1 MSIIDAGVNRRGP
14 HRPCAGDRSGNSA
27 TMTCSDASD
36 LPGAP
41 EPPIR
46 LSGLTKRYR
55 WGLAVD
61 DVSVDVHPGAI
72 TGFLGPNG
80 AGKTTTLKMLLG
92 LVPPTSGSASVLG
105 RAYRDLRRPSRL
117 VGVSLESTGA
127 HPGRTGRDHLRTLAP
142 ATGADARRIDELLD
156 EVGLTAAARQ
166 RVGEYS
172 LGMKQ
177 RLSLA
182 AALLGRPQVLVLDE
196 PGNGLDP
203 IGVTWLRGLL
213 RAYAD
218 GGGTVLFS
226 SHALAE
232 VQQLVDDVVLLS
244 HGRVVHAGPMRDLLN
259 GGEREL
265 VRVET
270 DDLDRLRAVLAD
282 LSLTYEDG
290 PAPGVLLVHSDDA
303 AALGA
308 RLYAAGV
315 RVHAISLQR
324 SGLEQRFLELVDG
337 GRAGEPETGD
347 RGGRG
352 R

>member
-1 MSIIDAGVNRRGP
+1 VLDLDVEKPMTVADPDRPPTGPDA
-14 HRPCAGDRSGNSA
+14 
-27 TMTCSDASD
+27 
-36 LPGAP
+36 
-41 EPPIR
+41 PIR
-46 LSGLTKRYR
+46 LRGLTKRYR

-61 DVSVDVHPGAI
+61 DVSFDVRRGAV

-92 LVPPTSGSASVLG
+92 LVPPTSGSVSVLG
-105 RAYRDLRRPSRL
+105 QAYSDLRHPTRR

-142 ATGADARRIDELLD
+142 ATGADRRRVDELL
-156 EVGLTAAARQ
+156 ETVGLADAARQ

-172 LGMKQ
+172 LGMRQ

-182 AALLGRPQVLVLDE
+182 TALLGRPQVLVLDE

-203 IGVTWLRGLL
+203 IGITWLRGLL
-213 RAYAD
+213 RDFAD
-218 GGGTVLFS
+218 DGGTVLFS

-244 HGRVVHAGPMRDLLN
+244 RGRVVHAGSIGGLLAGDRD
-259 GGEREL
+259 L

-270 DDLDRLRAVLAD
+270 DDPARLRTVL
-282 LSLTYEDG
+282 DG
-290 PAPGVLLVHSDDA
+290 LGLAHQSGPDPDVVLVDSDDA

-308 RLYAAGV
+308 RLYGADLRV
-315 RVHAISLQR
+315 RSISQQR
-324 SGLEQRFLELVDG
+324 SGLEQRFLELVDDG
-337 GRAGEPETGD
+337 GRP
-347 RGGRG
+347 R
-352 R
+352 